1 MSSAERKTGEANK
14 NKGGRKKLWENWP
27 RLLAAA
33 GVAGGLLAGAHEIY
47 HSQQRGAGEEET
59 PKPLTVTATA
69 PRRTLSP
76 LPSGGEVF
84 PFEGLTTPTSTEE
97 NPKPTGTTVPTPFPE
112 ATLAPT
118 PAPTSELI
126 TPTSMISPTPEATAA
141 PEMPAY
147 ETIEEQERTSAT
159 EEAATNRG
167 EEGMTGEAIS
177 PLKIEGEFVSPS
189 WDEELK
195 TWVWEKDGEIKMIYE
210 KTTGRVMAF
219 SRAGRLIYLT
229 DASYGYKLDISKG
242 SPAAA
247 DDLIKYWAREKDK
260 YYGSSDSE
268 RMDNCERVFL
278 VLLPSGEFNKDPLHP
293 QWEEEEYMA
302 VYSPGHR
309 DGYSVGPVWR
319 ENGEEAVFIYY
330 LAGDVKLDDREGT
343 DGSGLMTMPLY
354 LSLAWRGSSSFG
366 DELHE
371 SAMTLIAKAADFSPT
386 FVKNR

>member
-1 MSSAERKTGEANK
+1 MAHIEEEPQTRAPDRKNPLEGQGQGK
-14 NKGGRKKLWENWP
+14 VGKKA
-27 RLLAAA
+27 RRALLAVLAVLA
-33 GVAGGLLAGAHEIY
+33 VAGGYGVYLSEKRVAEGGIP
-47 HSQQRGAGEEET
+47 T
-59 PKPLTVTATA
+59 PSPVTATA
-69 PRRTLSP
+69 PEGTLPP
-76 LPSGGEVF
+76 LPSEGEIF
-84 PFEGLTTPTSTEE
+84 PFKGITTPTPTE
-97 NPKPTGTTVPTPFPE
+97 NPKPTKTPAPTETPIPTPS
-112 ATLAPT
+112 
-118 PAPTSELI
+118 PTSELI

-159 EEAATNRG
+159 EEAATNKG
-167 EEGMTGEAIS
+167 EGGMTGEAIS

-247 DDLIKYWAREKDK
+247 DDLIRYWAREKDK

-278 VLLPSGEFNKDPLHP
+278 VLLPSGEFNKDPLDP
-293 QWEEEEYMA
+293 QWEEEEYMT

-319 ENGEEAVFIYY
+319 ENGKEAVLIYY

-354 LSLAWRGSSSFG
+354 LGLVRRGGGNFG
-366 DELHE
+366 DRIQE
-371 SAMTLIAKAADFSPT
+371 SAETLVAKAANFSPT
-386 FVKNR
+386 FVKNQ